1 LDHKDALII
10 NLGTTITAKPSL
22 PVAPHSKDAV
32 NHIAAGHLHSNLVN
46 KIGDNNNEHPRS
58 EMSPLAMKTT
68 TTPPVLQQPLQ
79 STITT

>member
-22 PVAPHSKDAV
+22 PAAPHSKDAV
-32 NHIAAGHLHSNLVN
+32 NHITTGHLHNDVVN
-46 KIGDNNNEHPRS
+46 KIGANNNEHPCP
-58 EMSPLAMKTT
+58 EMSPSAMKTT
-68 TTPPVLQQPLQ
+68 TTPPALQPPLQ